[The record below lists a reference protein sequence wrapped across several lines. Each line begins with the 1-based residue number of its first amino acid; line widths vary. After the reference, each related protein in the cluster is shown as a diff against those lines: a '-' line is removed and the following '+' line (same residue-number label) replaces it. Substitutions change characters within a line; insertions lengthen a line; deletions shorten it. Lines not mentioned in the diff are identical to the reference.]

1 MLQEVAHDNNFNLTE
16 TVYSQFATH
25 HSLKK
30 AAFTLAEVLITLGII
45 GVVAAITLPT
55 LIKNYQKKV
64 LETQFKKSVAFV
76 QNSYRKAIAD
86 EGVDSIFDTQI
97 AYKYSLEGSSN
108 FSYGFS
114 SEKFASK
121 FGYELLPIN
130 QLKNSPLKALKSADV
145 DYYIYSNGACFTF
158 DSVEQ
163 RGWHSITG
171 VDVALFSTYIDVNCD
186 KGPNKGGRD
195 VFVLMLNSN
204 AKIDYYGYGSSDD
217 WQQICNEDVFNEALN
232 SGEISKD
239 ELSLEIG
246 RYCAARVISDGWK
259 MNY

>member
-1 MLQEVAHDNNFNLTE
+1 M
-16 TVYSQFATH
+16 
-25 HSLKK
+25 
-30 AAFTLAEVLITLGII
+30 GII

-55 LIKNYQKKV
+55 LIKNYQKQV
-64 LETQFKKSVAFV
+64 YITQFKKSVAFV

-97 AYKYSLEGSSN
+97 AYKNSEEGSSN
-108 FSYGFS
+108 FSYGIYP
-114 SEKFASK
+114 EKFASK
-121 FGYELLPIN
+121 FGYELFPIN
-130 QLKNSPLKALKSADV
+130 QLKNSPLKALKSADI
-145 DYYIYSNGACFTF
+145 DYYIYSNGACFAF
-158 DSVEQ
+158 DSQQVFSANYV
-163 RGWHSITG
+163 H
-171 VDVALFSTYIDVNCD
+171 LSTYIDVNCD

-259 MNY
+259 INY